1 MAFEVGVD
9 EPDAFL
15 DEVEVP
21 LLFFSTVFLD
31 EVDDEEFPEL
41 FFDDELDLVEDVLEG
56 ELDFDLELDVVVRE
70 ADLEESLA
78 LAITGIDSVID
89 TASII
94 VRKNPLG
101 VALIIVC

>member
-9 EPDAFL
+9 EPAAFL

-31 EVDDEEFPEL
+31 EVDDEF
-41 FFDDELDLVEDVLEG
+41 DLVEDVLEG
-56 ELDFDLELDVVVRE
+56 ELDFDLEFDVVVRE

-94 VRKNPLG
+94 VRKIPLG

>member
-9 EPDAFL
+9 EPAAFL

-31 EVDDEEFPEL
+31 EV
-41 FFDDELDLVEDVLEG
+41 DDELDLVEDVLEG

-70 ADLEESLA
+70 PDLEESLA

-94 VRKNPLG
+94 VRKIPLG